1 VAKAKILFTIEN
13 VISFV
18 FNYREEVRPMRRST
32 LFAAAMLVA
41 TIAFWAVMFTS
52 PPISEAGAIPG
63 IDIRKLTL
71 AAQPEMAESYD
82 AF

>member
-1 VAKAKILFTIEN
+1 M
-13 VISFV
+13 ISFKS
-18 FNYREEVRPMRRST
+18 NYREEDCPMRRST
-32 LFAAAMLVA
+32 LCGAAMCVA
-41 TIAFWAVMFTS
+41 TIAFWAIMFTS

-71 AAQPEMAESYD
+71 AAQPEMAENYD